1 MSDQDQ
7 GQTMNDQGKSVQ
19 ANDDFGF
26 EIDADL
32 IGEELAAA
40 ESSPSAGMAIPDENT
55 EHEIPGSVDVEP
67 AKGKSGGNGLLIG
80 GGVLVLLLMLGGVG
94 YMGMTI
100 LGGGKPASGPSP
112 NDFAQH
118 TSQPA
123 SGGASAFGNGDISM
137 DGSGW
142 GADAGSPAWGEESS
156 AMAPGFGGGANTAG
170 FGNEAPAAS
179 VGAGTNDPALAAL
192 NPVEHVQPSGQPT
205 FGSEPVPA
213 NVIEITHGADEPFE
227 TMALSEEELM
237 YDQLLAKAD
246 QIEAPAEAIVI
257 DQSVI
262 QRQMNSRRFQ
272 ELESQVEASR
282 NSIGTMQEAVGDMAN
297 EVKNLSQ
304 LVEQS
309 TSSQKQLAERVDQL
323 AKTVE
328 SINSQPDMADMKTL
342 INRIADQ
349 ATNAQRTA
357 NRALENSGAA
367 VQGNTPRQSAA
378 ASAPAPA
385 RRPAAPAQAATRSPA
400 PAPKPTAATQAPAAA
415 APAPAVA
422 ATAPAPAPAP
432 AAPAGCD
439 VATVS
444 NLWSVKGV
452 NATSAYIVRKSDKA
466 GVFLR
471 AGIEVPGFGK
481 VVSFNPDG
489 RFICTTSGMIG
500 R

>member
-1 MSDQDQ
+1 
-7 GQTMNDQGKSVQ
+7 MNDQGKSSQ
-19 ANDDFGF
+19 TADEFEF

-32 IGEELAAA
+32 IGEHLADAQESTSGASLSMPEA
-40 ESSPSAGMAIPDENT
+40 EAEPEPFDGGTDEAT
-55 EHEIPGSVDVEP
+55 
-67 AKGKSGGNGLLIG
+67 KGKFGGNGLLIG
-80 GGVLVLLLMLGGVG
+80 GGALVLLLMLGGVG

-112 NDFAQH
+112 SDFAQH
-118 TSQPA
+118 TPQPA
-123 SGGASAFGNGDISM
+123 SSEASAFANGDISM

-142 GADAGSPAWGEESS
+142 GADSGAPAWGEESS
-156 AMAPGFGGGANTAG
+156 ASAAGFGGDATTAG
-170 FGNEAPAAS
+170 FGNEAPAAG
-179 VGAGTNDPALAAL
+179 VGAGTGDPALAAL
-192 NPVEHVQPSGQPT
+192 DSAATASPSTLG
-205 FGSEPVPA
+205 GEPNQA
-213 NVIEITHGADEPFE
+213 RAIEITHGAAERLDPL
-227 TMALSEEELM
+227 ALSEEELM
-237 YDQLLAKAD
+237 YDQLLQKAN

-282 NSIGTMQEAVGDMAN
+282 SSLGTMQEAVGNMAK

-309 TSSQKQLAERVDQL
+309 SSSQKQLAERVDQL
-323 AKTVE
+323 AKTME
-328 SINSQPDMADMKTL
+328 SVNAQPDLADMRSL

-357 NRALENSGAA
+357 NRALENSGATA
-367 VQGNTPRQSAA
+367 QAA
-378 ASAPAPA
+378 AAQAPAT
-385 RRPAAPAQAATRSPA
+385 RTAAPAQAAARPAA
-400 PAPKPTAATQAPAAA
+400 PAPKPAAVTPAPAAA
-415 APAPAVA
+415 APAPAIAQA
-422 ATAPAPAPAP
+422 AAPAPQT
-432 AAPAGCD
+432 AAPAGCN
-439 VATVS
+439 VAAVS

-471 AGIEVPGFGK
+471 AGIEVPGFGQ